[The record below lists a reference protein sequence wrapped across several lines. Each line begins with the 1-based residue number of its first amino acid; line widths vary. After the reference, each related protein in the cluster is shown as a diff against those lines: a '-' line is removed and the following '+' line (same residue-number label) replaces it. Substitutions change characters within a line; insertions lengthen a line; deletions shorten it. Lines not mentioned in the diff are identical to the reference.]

1 MADYD
6 SIVLTKI
13 SDLTIHF
20 LAYKIVINIMIY
32 DLYGIMNPKT
42 LYIKNGIY
50 QKHYPKFFQKSIQE
64 NDNKYSAYHR
74 QDNGYF
80 IETRNQIQLD
90 NRWIMLYNLKLI
102 TKYNVYI
109 NVKICSSDLVV
120 KYLYKYIYKG
130 YNQAIIILFQS
141 NQLVSFKANLINKIK
156 MYLNIRYILAF
167 KSA

>member
-50 QKHYPKFFQKSIQE
+50 
-64 NDNKYSAYHR
+64 
-74 QDNGYF
+74 
-80 IETRNQIQLD
+80 
-90 NRWIMLYNLKLI
+90 
-102 TKYNVYI
+102 
-109 NVKICSSDLVV
+109 
-120 KYLYKYIYKG
+120 
-130 YNQAIIILFQS
+130 
-141 NQLVSFKANLINKIK
+141 
-156 MYLNIRYILAF
+156 
-167 KSA
+167 